1 MADATW
7 SYAMAVGQD
16 AIPPVPWQKKTCGT
30 NPPDSLPQVW
40 PAWMPSEASH
50 SRLIQSGNMTCM
62 SLVFLSRFE
71 FLDQSILHIARHEF
85 VVCEVHD
92 K

>member
-1 MADATW
+1 MVVCHGRGAGCHPARTLAKKDLRHESAGFIAAGMAC
-7 SYAMAVGQD
+7 MD
-16 AIPPVPWQKKTCGT
+16 AIRGITQ
-30 NPPDSLPQVW
+30 S
-40 PAWMPSEASH
+40 
-50 SRLIQSGNMTCM
+50 LIQSGNMTCM

>member
-16 AIPPVPWQKKTCGT
+16 AIPPVPWQKKDLRHESAGFIAAGMACMDAIRGITQ
-30 NPPDSLPQVW
+30 S
-40 PAWMPSEASH
+40 
-50 SRLIQSGNMTCM
+50 LIQSGNMTCM

-71 FLDQSILHIARHEF
+71 FLDQSILHITRHEF

>member
-1 MADATW
+1 
-7 SYAMAVGQD
+7 MAVGQN
-16 AIPPVPWQKKTCGT
+16 AIPPVPWQKR
-30 NPPDSLPQVW
+30 
-40 PAWMPSEASH
+40 PAARIRRIHCRRYGCMDAIRGITQS
-50 SRLIQSGNMTCM
+50 LIQSGNMTCM